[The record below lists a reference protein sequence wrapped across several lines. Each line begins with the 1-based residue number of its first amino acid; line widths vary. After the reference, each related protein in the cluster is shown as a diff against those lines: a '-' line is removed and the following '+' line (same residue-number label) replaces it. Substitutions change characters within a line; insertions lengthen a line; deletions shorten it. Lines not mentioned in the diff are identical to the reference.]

1 MRKENTMTSLKQLL
15 QFFII
20 GLAGGIL
27 LYVLVDSLI
36 GFGLTLA
43 VLYVIYNLM
52 TQNRESKGGQV
63 HD

>member
-1 MRKENTMTSLKQLL
+1 MRKENTMTSLKQIL

-20 GLAGGIL
+20 GLAVGIL
-27 LYVLVDSLI
+27 IYGLVDSLI

-43 VLYVIYNLM
+43 VLYVIYKFM
-52 TQNRESKGGQV
+52 TQNRESKGGEA

>member
-1 MRKENTMTSLKQLL
+1 MTSLKQIL

-43 VLYVIYNLM
+43 VLYVIYHLM
-52 TQNRESKGGQV
+52 TQNRESKGGQA

>member
-1 MRKENTMTSLKQLL
+1 MTSLKQLL

-52 TQNRESKGGQV
+52 TQNRESKGGQA

>member
-1 MRKENTMTSLKQLL
+1 MRKENTMTSLKQIL

-27 LYVLVDSLI
+27 LYVLVGSLI

-43 VLYVIYNLM
+43 VLYVIYKFM
-52 TQNRESKGGQV
+52 TQNQDIKGGQA

>member
-1 MRKENTMTSLKQLL
+1 MTSLKQIL

-36 GFGLTLA
+36 GFSLTLA
-43 VLYVIYNLM
+43 VLYVIYSFM
-52 TQNRESKGGQV
+52 TQNRESKGGEA